1 MKGEW
6 RAARV
11 EPAGARRWQVPSWE
25 TNRTQETSESEKLE
39 VAAFF
44 RDDGSKLVK
53 AGAPAFTAPVVKA
66 PEPLLW
72 CSTRQVDQ
80 PAISMAPCS
89 AARPFIA

>member
-1 MKGEW
+1 MCTQRELVGRE
-6 RAARV
+6 AV
-11 EPAGARRWQVPSWE
+11 LIERRQ
-25 TNRTQETSESEKLE
+25 KIG
-39 VAAFF
+39 
-44 RDDGSKLVK
+44 DDGSKMVK
-53 AGAPAFTAPVVKA
+53 AGIPAFTAPVVKA